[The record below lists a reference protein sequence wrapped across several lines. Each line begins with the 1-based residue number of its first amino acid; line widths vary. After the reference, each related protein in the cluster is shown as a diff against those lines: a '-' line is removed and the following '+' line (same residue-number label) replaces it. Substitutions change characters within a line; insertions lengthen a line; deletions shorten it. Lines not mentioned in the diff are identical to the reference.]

1 MGGSMGI
8 IDDALEQSQA
18 MNKLLLE
25 KASAQEATIRRLRN
39 FLIVEAILL
48 VLLGLLAVV
57 WILIIL

>member
-1 MGGSMGI
+1 MGI

-25 KASAQEATIRRLRN
+25 KASTQESTIRRLRK
-39 FLIVEAILL
+39 FLIVEALLL
-48 VLLGLLAVV
+48 VLLGLLAVA

>member
-1 MGGSMGI
+1 MGI
-8 IDDALEQSQA
+8 IDDTLEQSQA

-25 KASAQEATIRRLRN
+25 KASTQEATIRRLRK

-48 VLLGLLAVV
+48 VLLGLLAVA

>member
-1 MGGSMGI
+1 MGI

-25 KASAQEATIRRLRN
+25 KASTQESTIRRLRK

-48 VLLGLLAVV
+48 VLLGLLAVA
-57 WILIIL
+57 WILLIL

>member
-1 MGGSMGI
+1 MGI

-25 KASAQEATIRRLRN
+25 KASTQEATIRRLRK
-39 FLIVEAILL
+39 FLIVEAMLL
-48 VLLGLLAVV
+48 VLLGLLAVA

>member
-1 MGGSMGI
+1 MGI

-25 KASAQEATIRRLRN
+25 KASTQEATIRRLRK

-57 WILIIL
+57 WILLIL

>member
-1 MGGSMGI
+1 MGI

-25 KASAQEATIRRLRN
+25 KASTQEATIRRLRK

-48 VLLGLLAVV
+48 VLLGLLAVA
-57 WILIIL
+57 WILIILL

>member
-1 MGGSMGI
+1 MGI

-25 KASAQEATIRRLRN
+25 KASTQEATIRRLRK

-48 VLLGLLAVV
+48 VLLGLLAVA
-57 WILIIL
+57 WIL

>member
-1 MGGSMGI
+1 MGI

-25 KASAQEATIRRLRN
+25 KASTQEATIRRLRK
-39 FLIVEAILL
+39 FLLVEAVLL
-48 VLLGLLAVV
+48 VLLGLLAVA

>member
-1 MGGSMGI
+1 MGI
-8 IDDALEQSQA
+8 VDDALEQSQA

-25 KASAQEATIRRLRN
+25 KASTQEATIRRLRK

-48 VLLGLLAVV
+48 VLLGLLAVA

>member
-1 MGGSMGI
+1 MGI

-25 KASAQEATIRRLRN
+25 KASTQEATIRRLRK

-48 VLLGLLAVV
+48 VLLGLLAVA

>member
-1 MGGSMGI
+1 MGV

-25 KASAQEATIRRLRN
+25 QASTQHITVRRLRRV
-39 FLIVEAILL
+39 LLAEAILL

-57 WILIIL
+57 WILILTL

>member
-1 MGGSMGI
+1 MGI

-25 KASAQEATIRRLRN
+25 KASAQEATIRRLRK

-57 WILIIL
+57 WILIITL

>member
-1 MGGSMGI
+1 MGI

-25 KASAQEATIRRLRN
+25 KTSTQEATIRRLRK

-57 WILIIL
+57 WILLIL